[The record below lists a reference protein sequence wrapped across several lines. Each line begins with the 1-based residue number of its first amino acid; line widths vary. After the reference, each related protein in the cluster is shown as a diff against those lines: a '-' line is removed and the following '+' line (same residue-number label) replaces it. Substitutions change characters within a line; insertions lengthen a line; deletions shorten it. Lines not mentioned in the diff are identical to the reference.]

1 MVGPDTFRSVMG
13 RFATGVTVVTLP
25 TDPPHG
31 ITVNAFSSVSL
42 DPPLVL
48 VCIDHGTRAYELLEG
63 TADDHSDTATTG
75 SGVDGYCVNVLT
87 AEQRD
92 LGEHFADIVELD
104 RDPFETD
111 PTRVESSGAPL
122 FEDSLAYADCTVE
135 AVHEAGD
142 HTVYIGHV
150 ENAEVLSPEASPVT
164 FYDGEWGTI
173 ALGDDD

>member
-1 MVGPDTFRSVMG
+1 MG

-25 TDPPHG
+25 TTPPHG

-48 VCIDHGTRAYELLEG
+48 VCIDHDTRAYELFEG
-63 TADDHSDTATTG
+63 TDEGGA
-75 SGVDGYCVNVLT
+75 GVDGYAVNVLT
-87 AEQRD
+87 ADQRD
-92 LGEHFADIVELD
+92 LGEHFADILD
-104 RDPFETD
+104 LERDPFEAD
-111 PTRVESSGAPL
+111 ATRTEGSGAPV

-142 HTVYIGHV
+142 HTIYVGRV
-150 ENAEVLSPEASPVT
+150 GSADVLRPAADPVT

-173 ALGDDD
+173 AAAAED